1 MTKDLKNYSMLY
13 FIANAIYL
21 TNGGKKNYLNN
32 ILDKNIDAIFKL
44 GLGLKEGVKACSHLT
59 ILTNK

>member
-1 MTKDLKNYSMLY
+1 MLY